1 MPEREDLAD
10 WQRRF
15 FSERVQKPASG
26 AEGVYFREQV
36 YGALDVLSE
45 ALPDLLNALGER
57 NFRFFVREFLSHCQP
72 RDALG
77 TTLVEPFLW
86 FVSDRPELSAD
97 PGLADLVGVAIEA
110 LRQAK
115 EQEPPEKPKL

>member
-1 MPEREDLAD
+1 MPERDLAE

-15 FSERVQKPASG
+15 FLERVHKPASEAAG
-26 AEGVYFREQV
+26 IYFREQV

-45 ALPDLLNALGER
+45 ALPDLLSALGDR
-57 NFRFFVREFLSHCQP
+57 NFRFFVREFLGHHQP

-77 TTLVEPFLW
+77 TTLVEPLLW
-86 FVSDRPELSAD
+86 FRSERPEVSTAPD
-97 PGLADLVGVAIEA
+97 DADLVRVAIEA

-115 EQEPPEKPKL
+115 EQEPPETPNL